1 MNKFTMTVILA
12 AFTSLCSVGA
22 TAGSDDSDKKK
33 ETTSKSTSPQDT
45 SKRDGGKKGDE
56 PSSTS
61 EIMREKMPENLPPG
75 VKHEYRDQEVMDKKP
90 YKQ

>member
-1 MNKFTMTVILA
+1 MKKLIVTVILA
-12 AFTSLCSVGA
+12 ASTAVCSFGVA
-22 TAGSDDSDKKK
+22 AESDKNK
-33 ETTSKSTSPQDT
+33 ETTTKSTPPQDT
-45 SKRDGGKKGDE
+45 SKRDEGKKGDQ

-61 EIMREKMPENLPPG
+61 EIMREKMPKDLPPG

>member
-1 MNKFTMTVILA
+1 MNNFIMTVIVA
-12 AFTSLCSVGA
+12 AFTAVCSFGA
-22 TAGSDDSDKKK
+22 AAGSHDSDRKK
-33 ETTSKSTSPQDT
+33 ETTSKSTPPQDT
-45 SKRDGGKKGDE
+45 SKRDGGKKGDQ

>member
-12 AFTSLCSVGA
+12 AFTSLCSVSA
-22 TAGSDDSDKKK
+22 TAGSHDSDKSK
-33 ETTSKSTSPQDT
+33 ETTTKPSPPQDT
-45 SKRDGGKKGDE
+45 SKRDGGKKGDQ